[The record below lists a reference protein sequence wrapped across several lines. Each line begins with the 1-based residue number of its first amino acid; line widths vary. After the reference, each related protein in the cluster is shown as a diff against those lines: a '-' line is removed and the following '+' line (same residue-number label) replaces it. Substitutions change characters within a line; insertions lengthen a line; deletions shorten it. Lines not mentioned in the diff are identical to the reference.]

1 MAHLRVSR
9 PGFRRVVYAAIYAA
23 IFLASFRSYRST
35 AVEGG
40 SLRAPPE
47 AGDGHDFDAL
57 AFNIW
62 RHHRFGFEWS
72 EPEWRRPYEPVAGYE
87 SLLERQS
94 DYYPTTYRPPAAP
107 ALMALVYAVTDRNF
121 ATWRVVECALMAA
134 AVTVAAAVSAEI
146 AGIVAAPLTMVIAL
160 TLPLLR
166 LFAHEFR
173 TEGLAALL
181 ATLLAWM
188 WIRNGKAGWT
198 GLRSV
203 ASGLVLGA
211 LALTRSNFLLWIP
224 LTMLAPGADRCSGK
238 RAWRGRALSVAV
250 ALLVIGPWWVR
261 NCVVLGA
268 FMPFGTQA
276 ALNLPAGFGPRAL
289 RFKGQWMSNPGDGA
303 PEIAALKLDP
313 VASEVRL
320 AQYRSALA
328 LRWMRENPRDT
339 LWLMGLHAWEEYK
352 PRRLPYPTGAW
363 LLPVAALAAVYLRRS
378 AGVGVIVL
386 MVAANLLGIALT
398 WSARGQF
405 TAPVQPM
412 LAALVGAMAVAA
424 ARTIIEFAGRLR
436 RSAATATRAG
446 RPGPAG

>member
-1 MAHLRVSR
+1 MR
-9 PGFRRVVYAAIYAA
+9 GVVYVA
-23 IFLASFRSYRST
+23 IFLASFSSYRSS
-35 AVEGG
+35 AVKGG
-40 SLRAPPE
+40 FLRAPPE

-62 RHHRFGFEWS
+62 RHRQFGFEWS
-72 EPEWRRPYEPVAGYE
+72 EPEWRRPYERVAGYE

-107 ALMALVYAVTDRNF
+107 TLMAVVYAVTDRSF
-121 ATWRVVECALMAA
+121 AAWRVVHCAIMAA

-146 AGIVAAPLTMVIAL
+146 AGIAAAPVTMAIAL

-181 ATLLAWM
+181 VTLLAWT
-188 WIRNGKAGWT
+188 WVRNGKTGWT
-198 GLRSV
+198 GIRCV

-211 LALTRSNFLLWIP
+211 LAMTRSIFLLWIP
-224 LTMLAPGADRCSGK
+224 LTMFAPGADRSSGK
-238 RAWRGRALSVAV
+238 GAWRGRAISVAV

-261 NCVVLGA
+261 NCVVLEA

-276 ALNLPAGFGPRAL
+276 AINLPAGFGPRAL

-328 LRWMRENPRDT
+328 LRWIREHPLDALR
-339 LWLMGLHAWEEYK
+339 LMGLHMWQEVM

-386 MVAANLLGIALT
+386 MVAANMLGIALT

-405 TAPVQPM
+405 MAPVQPM
-412 LAALVGAMAVAA
+412 LAALAGAMAVAV
-424 ARTIIEFAGRLR
+424 ARRMIGFAGRLR
-436 RSAATATRAG
+436 RSAGG
-446 RPGPAG
+446 REAA

>member
-1 MAHLRVSR
+1 MRK
-9 PGFRRVVYAAIYAA
+9 VVYAVV
-23 IFLASFRSYRST
+23 FLVSFVSYRSS
-35 AVEGG
+35 AVKGG

-47 AGDGHDFDAL
+47 MGDGHDFDAL

-62 RHHRFGFEWS
+62 KHQRFGFEWD
-72 EPEWRRPYEPVAGYE
+72 EPEWRRPYEAVRGSE
-87 SLLERQS
+87 SLLERHG

-121 ATWRVVECALMAA
+121 AAWRVVHCAIMAA
-134 AVTVAAAVSAEI
+134 AVTAAAAVSAEI
-146 AGIVAAPLTMVIAL
+146 AGTAAALATMVVAL

-181 ATLLAWM
+181 VTLLAWT
-188 WIRNGKAGWT
+188 WIRNGKTGWT
-198 GLRSV
+198 GIRCV

-211 LALTRSNFLLWIP
+211 LAMTRSIFLLWIP
-224 LTMLAPGADRCSGK
+224 LTMFAPGADRSSGK
-238 RAWRGRALSVAV
+238 GAWRGRAISVAV

-261 NCVVLGA
+261 NCVVLEA

-289 RFKGQWMSNPGDGA
+289 RFKGLWMSNPGDGA
-303 PEIAALKLDP
+303 PEIEALKLDP
-313 VASEVRL
+313 VTSEVRL
-320 AQYRSALA
+320 AQHRSALA
-328 LRWMRENPRDT
+328 LRWIREYPLDALR
-339 LWLMGLHAWEEYK
+339 LMGLHVWQEVK
-352 PRRLPYPTGAW
+352 PRTLPYPTGAW

-386 MVAANLLGIALT
+386 MVAANILGIALT

-405 TAPVQPM
+405 IAPVQPM
-412 LAALVGAMAVAA
+412 LAALAGAMVVAMVRRTIELA
-424 ARTIIEFAGRLR
+424 ARLR
-436 RSAATATRAG
+436 H
-446 RPGPAG
+446 RPPTPGGPPQPTWPG